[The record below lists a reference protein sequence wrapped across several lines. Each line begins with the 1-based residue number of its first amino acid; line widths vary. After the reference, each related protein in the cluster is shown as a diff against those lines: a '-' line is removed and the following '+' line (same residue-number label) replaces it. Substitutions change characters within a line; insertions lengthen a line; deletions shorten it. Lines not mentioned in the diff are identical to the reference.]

1 MRHDSSTKRS
11 TGFKP
16 CFIVPVKEV
25 IELSK
30 PVDWK
35 KFGIADENE
44 TLSKTLKY
52 FEFASHKKPLLSRKE
67 SLDLLTDVKLGL

>member
-16 CFIVPVKEV
+16 RFIVPVEEV

-35 KFGIADENE
+35 KFGIADE

-52 FEFASHKKPLLSRKE
+52 FEFASRKKPLLSRKE
-67 SLDLLTDVKLGL
+67 SLDLLNIH